1 MARSTNT
8 RSTTMAKAKAPKNKP
23 DGDNTPAPKRDKA
36 AAFVKLANKRLP
48 KLLRQ
53 IESVA
58 SLANKGSYTVT
69 VEQNDKL
76 QAVVKAATDAM
87 LARFEALKSGAAVTG
102 GSDYFSL

>member
-1 MARSTNT
+1 MARSTT
-8 RSTTMAKAKAPKNKP
+8 PKDKTMAKAKAPKIKP
-23 DGDNTPAPKRDKA
+23 DGTADKPKRDKA

-76 QAVVKAATDAM
+76 QATVKAAIDAM

-102 GSDYFSL
+102 GSDFFSL